1 MYWRVL
7 PIKVGKKIESW
18 IAIQR
23 EGSTIWYLKNLFG
36 KELPRFRL
44 PVRGATEHRLIQ
56 PHSIR
61 HPHQREKVNAASRRQ
76 CNDIVSS
83 PRMVQ
88 LTKLLNH
95 FACWNHPKQTSD
107 VMVGVVINT
116 AWYATRHTNQIP
128 FPGMTMLAIKI

>member
-1 MYWRVL
+1 MQVQIQFQCRAKALDQCHRTRMSLRYLEACLVDQ
-7 PIKVGKKIESW
+7 VGPRRYVQIVRLTM
-18 IAIQR
+18 AN
-23 EGSTIWYLKNLFG
+23 T
-36 KELPRFRL
+36 LPRK
-44 PVRGATEHRLIQ
+44 
-56 PHSIR
+56 
-61 HPHQREKVNAASRRQ
+61 REQNLRVKPKVNAASRRQ
-76 CNDIVSS
+76 CNDIVSP
-83 PRMVQ
+83 PRIVQ